1 MTKYIAPYSL
11 NNLTGASR
19 NRLHFEKG
27 FVHFKSGT
35 PLELRTPFLSKGG
48 ENLSKY
54 KTYVFVDKKNNTLN
68 LRINEIPT
76 TINKILGKLGIIKM
90 NNVKKFELIPDLST
104 VNKEIKEFIST
115 NSINEF
121 MNNTGFRKKLTKQ
134 TIKMLDFIF

>member
-11 NNLTGASR
+11 NYLTGASR

-35 PLELRTPFLSKGG
+35 PLELRTPFLAKGG

-90 NNVKKFELIPDLST
+90 NNVKKFELVSDLST
-104 VNKEIKEFIST
+104 VNKEIKKFIST

-134 TIKMLDFIF
+134 TIKMLDFMF